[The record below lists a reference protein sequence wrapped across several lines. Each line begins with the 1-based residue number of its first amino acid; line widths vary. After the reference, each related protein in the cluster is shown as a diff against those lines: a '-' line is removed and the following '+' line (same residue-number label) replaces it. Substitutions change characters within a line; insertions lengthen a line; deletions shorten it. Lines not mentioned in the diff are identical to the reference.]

1 MTKLIDAIART
12 PTFFERELPQL
23 VKALPADCYPIQLV
37 GKQYQ
42 PKRSLSANALYWP
55 WMNTLAKHVS
65 TPQATYT
72 KDDLHDICRHQFL
85 GYRSRGE
92 RMKDG
97 SRIPEQLKSTTE
109 LTKPEFCFYL
119 QLIDEWA
126 LSLGLQL
133 PSPDES
139 DYWDYKRA
147 QVAA

>member
-55 WMNTLAKHVS
+55 WMNALAKHVS
-65 TPQATYT
+65 TPAGSFT
-72 KDDLHDICRHQFL
+72 KDDMHDICRHKFL
-85 GYRSRGE
+85 GYRSNGKRL
-92 RMKDG
+92 KDG

-109 LTKPEFCFYL
+109 LTKTEFCYYMT
-119 QLIDEWA
+119 QVDAWA
-126 LSLGLQL
+126 ASLGCLL
-133 PSPDES
+133 PRPDDCEYQVYL
-139 DYWDYKRA
+139 DA
-147 QVAA
+147 QEAA